1 MPKLIDFAQAL
12 DRSLDRVDLAQR
24 RNSETDKQ
32 LIRLLWLKYQDADV
46 PLKHAIQ
53 LTLRELHR
61 AMPTHEQEEF
71 AELWWRWLDN
81 FEEEEIATGERAES
95 ERRYVWS
102 PDAAARLR
110 GCDD

>member
-1 MPKLIDFAQAL
+1 MPKLINFAQAL
-12 DRSLDRVDLAQR
+12 DRAQR

-46 PLKHAIQ
+46 PLRHAIQ

-61 AMPTHEQEEF
+61 ALPQPEEF

-81 FEEEEIATGERAES
+81 FEEEEVAAGERAES
-95 ERRYVWS
+95 DRCYVWS
-102 PDAAARLR
+102 PYAAARLR
-110 GCDD
+110 GGDA